1 MRADKPPQI
10 RPNLAW
16 RFKPRSLGSFFLL
29 LHRNVGALR
38 VMFQITKH
46 ANGEQVP
53 RCTLVAN
60 KDEIL
65 WLTQRLRIGILHLTF
80 LIEISKLSRQG
91 DKHLDVEISAV
102 GKGLTQI
109 CQRR

>member
-1 MRADKPPQI
+1 MSAEKSYQDSCSLPVWSEATSSNGNSQSIVMRADKPPQI

-46 ANGEQVP
+46 ADGEQVP
-53 RCTLVAN
+53 GCSLIAN

-65 WLTQRLRIGILHLTF
+65 WLTQRLRI
-80 LIEISKLSRQG
+80 
-91 DKHLDVEISAV
+91 
-102 GKGLTQI
+102 
-109 CQRR
+109 